1 MPCCENSDETIS
13 NLAFSMFEGFSLLD
27 KGLKGLS
34 PTEFAVHDGLNICS
48 EVVPA
53 ESLRWLSFIWDMAR
67 GKRRWEGELTNR
79 ELSRPVLEGDS
90 ENFDPGCSSTLLNES
105 GLSCGLVVG

>member
-1 MPCCENSDETIS
+1 M
-13 NLAFSMFEGFSLLD
+13 LEGFPLLD
-27 KGLKGLS
+27 KGLKVLS

-67 GKRRWEGELTNR
+67 GKSRWEGEPTSR
-79 ELSRPVLEGDS
+79 ELSRPVLKGDS
-90 ENFDPGCSSTLLNES
+90 EKFDPGCSSTLLNES
-105 GLSCGLVVG
+105 ELFCGLVGG